1 MKRVALAVLEYLLG
15 FLALAVFAA
24 VAFGSGAPSDDRLI
38 GAFKLGALLAAIEL
52 CVLLLRTAPANRLI
66 IGANLWLLA
75 GGTAALSEQWWWLRG
90 YQRLGETSLFASML
104 VVGVVAAVF
113 TQGGFVAVTGP
124 RRKVALAS
132 LVLLVAVAAA
142 GAASILFRGDVTWA
156 AVVPVIVLSWLNR
169 LLARAVVR

>member
-75 GGTAALSEQWWWLRG
+75 GGTAALG
-90 YQRLGETSLFASML
+90 CLG
-104 VVGVVAAVF
+104 VG
-113 TQGGFVAVTGP
+113 
-124 RRKVALAS
+124 RRPEDGKQC
-132 LVLLVAVAAA
+132 
-142 GAASILFRGDVTWA
+142 
-156 AVVPVIVLSWLNR
+156 
-169 LLARAVVR
+169 